1 LKEAKKEEMIE
12 YIFTEIDEEVDGVEF
27 TEKTSSA
34 SCAIED
40 ILSMTFGGFSARF
53 WMLRKHINSLED
65 SEIHQMPFYSWNCLT
80 LGLQGREI
88 DLVIRNEQEMQ
99 YIIKFLIYSM
109 RTVDGKKNSGDKLL
123 QLMDKQAIEDWKKQ
137 NMKDKLPL
145 NIIK

>member
-1 LKEAKKEEMIE
+1 
-12 YIFTEIDEEVDGVEF
+12 
-27 TEKTSSA
+27 
-34 SCAIED
+34 
-40 ILSMTFGGFSARF
+40 
-53 WMLRKHINSLED
+53 
-65 SEIHQMPFYSWNCLT
+65 MPYYSWNCLT

-123 QLMDKQAIEDWKKQ
+123 HLMDKQAIDDWKQQ
-137 NMKDKLPL
+137 NRKDRLPL